1 MNALYRKPIALPSLL
16 PGLALALTLG
26 ACDSQQPPPEQAA
39 KDPVPNQYLQAIQEA
54 EALKH
59 TIEERNL
66 QEKQIDELLGNGQSD
81 R

>member
-16 PGLALALTLG
+16 PGLILTLALG
-26 ACDSQQPPPEQAA
+26 ACDSQPPPEQAA
-39 KDPVPNQYLQAIQEA
+39 KEPVPNQYLEAIQEA

-66 QEKQIDELLGNGQSD
+66 QEKQIDELLGKGQSE